1 MTPYRIFNGTTAVR
15 YIYARA
21 HTLRIFYLDGVEEDL
36 LFTFTSNATWF
47 YVLDINISGDIFN
60 LENHDSII
68 HFSHNEKVKIR
79 VSCSNYSYS
88 NYSNSLRYSNLE
100 YFWPNIRTIRI
111 PKNGQ
116 NWQIFR
122 QNDPFSRKNDS
133 FSCWNS
139 PSYLYST
146 V

>member
-88 NYSNSLRYSNLE
+88 NYSNIFRYSNLE

-111 PKNGQ
+111 PKKTRHFNKI
-116 NWQIFR
+116 WSKKLRFWSFFR
-122 QNDPFSRKNDS
+122 EID
-133 FSCWNS
+133 
-139 PSYLYST
+139 
-146 V
+146 

>member
-88 NYSNSLRYSNLE
+88 NYSNILRYSNLE

-111 PKNGQ
+111 PEKL
-116 NWQIFR
+116 
-122 QNDPFSRKNDS
+122 PFWRNFKQKMNFLS
-133 FSCWNS
+133 
-139 PSYLYST
+139 
-146 V
+146 